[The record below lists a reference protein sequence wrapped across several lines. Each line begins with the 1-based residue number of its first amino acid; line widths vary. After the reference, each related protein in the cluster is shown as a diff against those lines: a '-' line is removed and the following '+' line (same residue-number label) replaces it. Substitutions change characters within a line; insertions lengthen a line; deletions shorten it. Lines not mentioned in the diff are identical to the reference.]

1 MSDKKST
8 GNMKQLINLT
18 SFVLIL
24 IIPAFIVS
32 CKKKGPTDMAELTRI
47 VATQS
52 TKDEMDIVH
61 KTHEKMGIDCYK
73 CHHKWENPDR
83 IRNCSNCH
91 QKDIEQITKDT
102 CLKCHLAKDK

>member
-1 MSDKKST
+1 MNK
-8 GNMKQLINLT
+8 LNLLT
-18 SFVLIL
+18 CCLLAV
-24 IIPAFIVS
+24 IIPALFVS

-61 KTHEKMGIDCYK
+61 KTHEKAGIDCYK

-91 QKDIEQITKDT
+91 QKDLVVITKDT
-102 CLKCHLAKDK
+102 CLKCHTAND